1 MVLEILV
8 CAIHP
13 VPGNFVFSWLSSYFL
28 VGGQLILSCAHCM
41 NITTNS
47 SSFAVSS
54 TPQFSGSPHYIF
66 SSNKVVSIDIL
77 LSLPMFLRL
86 YLIFRVV
93 VLHSKLFTDTG
104 SRSIGAMN
112 KVNFT
117 TQFVFKTFM
126 TICPG
131 TVLVAFI
138 IGFWAVLAWMLRACE
153 RVHDPGFENLL
164 NSLWLVAVT
173 FLSIGYGDVVANTY
187 CGRAISIV
195 TGVLGS
201 LCTALVVAVFARR
214 LELSKA
220 EKHVI
225 HFMMENTLTKKM
237 KHYAANVLRETW
249 LIYKYTKLVKKLN
262 ASTIRKHQR
271 KFLRAI
277 HGLRKVKL
285 EQRKLQDN
293 ANTLIDLAKTQS
305 TINDTVSEMRIQ
317 HKRLQIQLDTI
328 EESLL
333 RIQEHFSTL
342 PVILKY
348 IQMQTHNSSGSNQ
361 KSEDP
366 LGSGEGF
373 VSHVPSHSY
382 MRYRPHSSRILDHQ
396 GSTATTIRCDDS
408 DLIIHSS
415 TAQIPEIDQLEAA
428 AQSAVSFES
437 TQSHKPPSSARDCL
451 DVEPVQ
457 RAVSEPPSSFPA
469 AVRQG

>member
-1 MVLEILV
+1 MVTTVTKSILSFDDSIEDWQIAWDPARVAKLAIEILV

-13 VPGNFVFSWLSSYFL
+13 VPGNFVFSWPSSYFL
-28 VGGQLILSCAHCM
+28 FGGNILLSCSHCS
-41 NITTNS
+41 NNS
-47 SSFAVSS
+47 INPVLS
-54 TPQFSGSPHYIF
+54 TATQAPGVPRIPGSPHVIF
-66 SSNKVVSIDIL
+66 SSNQVVSIDII

-131 TVLVAFI
+131 TLLVALI

-153 RVHDPGFENLL
+153 RIHDPVFGNLF

-201 LCTALVVAVFARR
+201 LCTALFVAVFARK

-220 EKHVI
+220 EKHVV
-225 HFMMENTLTKKM
+225 HFMMENGLTKKM
-237 KHYAANVLRETW
+237 KYYAANVLRETW

-271 KFLRAI
+271 KFLCAI
-277 HGLRKVKL
+277 HGLRHVKL

-293 ANTLIDLAKTQS
+293 ANTLIDLAKENFT
-305 TINDTVSEMRIQ
+305 
-317 HKRLQIQLDTI
+317 
-328 EESLL
+328 
-333 RIQEHFSTL
+333 TL

-348 IQMQTHNSSGSNQ
+348 IQLHTHNSSGSKE
-361 KSEDP
+361 KSEDH
-366 LGSGEGF
+366 LGSEEGF
-373 VSHVPSHSY
+373 MNHGPSHSY
-382 MRYRPHSSRILDHQ
+382 MRYRPTSSRILNHQ
-396 GSTATTIRCDDS
+396 GSTVTTIRCDDS
-408 DLIIHSS
+408 DLVIHNSA
-415 TAQIPEIDQLEAA
+415 AQIPITDRLGTSTQL
-428 AQSAVSFES
+428 AVSFES
-437 TQSHKPPSSARDCL
+437 TQSHKPPSNARDRL
-451 DVEPVQ
+451 GVESVQ
-457 RAVSEPPSSFPA
+457 RAISEPPSSFLA
-469 AVRQG
+469 AVRKA

>member
-1 MVLEILV
+1 MAILSFDDSIEDWQIAWDRARVAKLVLEILV
-8 CAIHP
+8 CVIHP

-41 NITTNS
+41 NFTSNS

-66 SSNKVVSIDIL
+66 SSDKVVSIDIL

-262 ASTIRKHQR
+262 VSTIRKHQR

-293 ANTLIDLAKTQS
+293 ANTLIDLAKILSSNHLTLYQE
-305 TINDTVSEMRIQ
+305 IILNG
-317 HKRLQIQLDTI
+317 LGIQL
-328 EESLL
+328 SPAYAYL
-333 RIQEHFSTL
+333 
-342 PVILKY
+342 
-348 IQMQTHNSSGSNQ
+348 
-361 KSEDP
+361 
-366 LGSGEGF
+366 
-373 VSHVPSHSY
+373 
-382 MRYRPHSSRILDHQ
+382 
-396 GSTATTIRCDDS
+396 IRM
-408 DLIIHSS
+408 
-415 TAQIPEIDQLEAA
+415 
-428 AQSAVSFES
+428 
-437 TQSHKPPSSARDCL
+437 
-451 DVEPVQ
+451 PVQ
-457 RAVSEPPSSFPA
+457 ELNSANA
-469 AVRQG
+469 KDQGKMFVDEKAQPIEKKNNRVK